1 MTTISIKKLNVYFCL
16 SSTMYLYYNRQYS
29 NQQRHHMSR
38 YESYNDTNASSNDT
52 DVNNFNNVKHKNES
66 RNYSRTSSRS
76 SSENNRSPNS
86 RNSNKKL
93 KKSDQQ
99 QQPQQQPPPQQQQS
113 QPTSSLSNNT
123 GSKSSSSD
131 VVQTQQPPP
140 QTTNTS
146 KSPNINN
153 HNQNEQH
160 YPTKNERI
168 HDSDLAQ
175 ISHAVSSENLSTN
188 EINNQS
194 SNSLN
199 TSVEAGASN
208 NSTLSVPHTES
219 TRPEDPRRLSAS
231 KDLHQDINA
240 HKAAEETKPG
250 TSGIV
255 STNGGTNYFQPQISS
270 TAEDI
275 NKYYRPELVTR
286 LSNCLGVVE
295 VNWIFFRYTY

>member
-1 MTTISIKKLNVYFCL
+1 
-16 SSTMYLYYNRQYS
+16 MYLDYNRQYS

-38 YESYNDTNASSNDT
+38 YESYNDTNASANDT

-93 KKSDQQ
+93 KKNDQ
-99 QQPQQQPPPQQQQS
+99 QQPQQQQQPPPLQQQP
-113 QPTSSLSNNT
+113 QPTFSLSNNT

-131 VVQTQQPPP
+131 VAQTQQP
-140 QTTNTS
+140 TNTS

-175 ISHAVSSENLSTN
+175 ISHAFSSENLSTN

-295 VNWIFFRYTY
+295 VNEFFFRFTF